1 MTDQSPIQFANL
13 SEDSSPEP
21 ISIGPVSRTDF
32 VRYQGASG
40 DMNPV
45 HHDELFAQNA
55 GFKAPLGIGMYHASV
70 LSNWATDWLGPDNV
84 RKVKLRWKQSVWPGD
99 TLTCS
104 GKIARKYEENG
115 ENKVDLELF
124 CINQKE
130 EVTVQAWATFVVPE

>member
-1 MTDQSPIQFANL
+1 MTEQAPVQFANL
-13 SEDSSPEP
+13 SEDSFPDP
-21 ISIGPVSRTDF
+21 ITIGPVSRTDF

-104 GKIARKYEENG
+104 GKIARK
-115 ENKVDLELF
+115 
-124 CINQKE
+124 
-130 EVTVQAWATFVVPE
+130 